1 MNIHEFNVKPIFKP
15 TKTIKWM
22 VPDNIRQ
29 YVKKVN
35 ITTWEI
41 FSQEDITLKPK
52 EVKFIMLGI
61 GFIMSEGVVL
71 TSLSDSLTKKRISL
85 QNGVY
90 LTDTLN
96 MIIVLTNNSIENI
109 RIPKLTTLCFVC
121 YKKLWSILK
130 NDRDERENI
139 PRIINHTRTTNRP
152 KCC

>member
-1 MNIHEFNVKPIFKP
+1 MNIHKLNVKPIYNP

-22 VPDNIRQ
+22 VPNETRQ

-35 ITTWEI
+35 ISTWEI

-71 TSLSDSLTKKRISL
+71 TSLPDSLTKKRISL

-96 MIIVLTNNSIENI
+96 MIIVLTNNSTENI
-109 RIPKLTTLCFVC
+109 RIPKLTTLCLVC
-121 YKKLWSILK
+121 YNKL
-130 NDRDERENI
+130 
-139 PRIINHTRTTNRP
+139 
-152 KCC
+152 

>member
-1 MNIHEFNVKPIFKP
+1 MNIHKFYVKPIFKP
-15 TKTIKWM
+15 TKTIKWLI
-22 VPDNIRQ
+22 PDNIRQ

-61 GFIMSEGVVL
+61 GFIISEGVVL

-96 MIIVLTNNSIENI
+96 MIIVLTNNSTENI
-109 RIPKLTTLCFVC
+109 RIPKLTMLCLVC
-121 YKKLWSILK
+121 YKKL
-130 NDRDERENI
+130 
-139 PRIINHTRTTNRP
+139 
-152 KCC
+152 

>member
-1 MNIHEFNVKPIFKP
+1 MNIHKFNVKPIYIP
-15 TKTIKWM
+15 PKTIKWLI
-22 VPDNIRQ
+22 PDIIRQ

-41 FSQEDITLKPK
+41 FSQEDIILKPK

-61 GFIMSEGVVL
+61 GFMMSEGVVL

-96 MIIVLTNNSIENI
+96 MITVLTNNSTENI
-109 RIPKLTTLCFVC
+109 KIPKLTTLCFVC
-121 YKKLWSILK
+121 YKKL
-130 NDRDERENI
+130 
-139 PRIINHTRTTNRP
+139 
-152 KCC
+152 

>member
-1 MNIHEFNVKPIFKP
+1 MNVHKFNV
-15 TKTIKWM
+15 KTIKWM

-35 ITTWEI
+35 INTWEI

-96 MIIVLTNNSIENI
+96 MIIVLTNNSTENI
-109 RIPKLTTLCFVC
+109 RIPNLTTLCFVC
-121 YKKLWSILK
+121 YKKL
-130 NDRDERENI
+130 
-139 PRIINHTRTTNRP
+139 
-152 KCC
+152 

>member
-1 MNIHEFNVKPIFKP
+1 MNIHKFNVKPIFKP

-22 VPDNIRQ
+22 IPNETLQ

-41 FSQEDITLKPK
+41 FSQDDITLKPK

-96 MIIVLTNNSIENI
+96 MITVITNNSTENI

-121 YKKLWSILK
+121 YNKL
-130 NDRDERENI
+130 
-139 PRIINHTRTTNRP
+139 
-152 KCC
+152 